1 MTDSFKK
8 EKSKMWLIEC
18 FIAGFIEKI
27 LILFKN
33 VYNVFYKIINFIL
46 SFNDKNKIDKI
57 LSSKEKKEF
66 NLIDEIDNFTTKDI
80 FEFDNEQQQILYRN
94 LLLKYKNTNFVLLC
108 SPCKRLENTDTL
120 KTATDLQ
127 IFYAKFGFVRTNELL
142 PTMIY
147 KAI

>member
-1 MTDSFKK
+1 
-8 EKSKMWLIEC
+8 MWLIEC

-33 VYNVFYKIINFIL
+33 VYNLFYKIINSIL

-57 LSSKEKKEF
+57 LNSKEKKEF

-94 LLLKYKNTNFVLLC
+94 LLLKYKNTPIKLISLYVD
-108 SPCKRLENTDTL
+108 K
-120 KTATDLQ
+120 
-127 IFYAKFGFVRTNELL
+127 IFLWDESKLNELL
-142 PTMIY
+142 ILIR
-147 KAI
+147 KEDR

>member
-1 MTDSFKK
+1 
-8 EKSKMWLIEC
+8 MWLIEC

-33 VYNVFYKIINFIL
+33 VYNLFYKIINSIL

-66 NLIDEIDNFTTKDI
+66 NLIDEINNFTTKDI

-94 LLLKYKNTNFVLLC
+94 LLLKYKNTPMKLISLYVD
-108 SPCKRLENTDTL
+108 K
-120 KTATDLQ
+120 
-127 IFYAKFGFVRTNELL
+127 IFLWDESKLNELL
-142 PTMIY
+142 ILIR
-147 KAI
+147 KENR

>member
-1 MTDSFKK
+1 
-8 EKSKMWLIEC
+8 MWLIEC

-33 VYNVFYKIINFIL
+33 VYNLFYKMINFIL

-66 NLIDEIDNFTTKDI
+66 NLIDEINNFTTKDI

-94 LLLKYKNTNFVLLC
+94 LLLKYRNTPIKLISLYVD
-108 SPCKRLENTDTL
+108 K
-120 KTATDLQ
+120 
-127 IFYAKFGFVRTNELL
+127 IFLWDESKLNELL
-142 PTMIY
+142 TLIG
-147 KAI
+147 KEDR

>member
-1 MTDSFKK
+1 
-8 EKSKMWLIEC
+8 MWLIEC

-33 VYNVFYKIINFIL
+33 VYNLFYKIINSIL

-57 LSSKEKKEF
+57 LNSKEKKEF

-94 LLLKYKNTNFVLLC
+94 LLLKYKNTPIKLISLYVD
-108 SPCKRLENTDTL
+108 K
-120 KTATDLQ
+120 
-127 IFYAKFGFVRTNELL
+127 IFLWDESKLNELL
-142 PTMIY
+142 VLIG
-147 KAI
+147 KENR

>member
-1 MTDSFKK
+1 
-8 EKSKMWLIEC
+8 MWLIEC

-33 VYNVFYKIINFIL
+33 VYNLFYKIINSIL

-94 LLLKYKNTNFVLLC
+94 LLLQYKNTPIKLISLYVD
-108 SPCKRLENTDTL
+108 K
-120 KTATDLQ
+120 
-127 IFYAKFGFVRTNELL
+127 IFLWDESKLNELL
-142 PTMIY
+142 ILIG
-147 KAI
+147 KENR

>member
-1 MTDSFKK
+1 
-8 EKSKMWLIEC
+8 MWLIEC

-33 VYNVFYKIINFIL
+33 VYNLFYKMINFIL

-94 LLLKYKNTNFVLLC
+94 LLLKYKNTPIKLISLYVD
-108 SPCKRLENTDTL
+108 K
-120 KTATDLQ
+120 
-127 IFYAKFGFVRTNELL
+127 IFLWDESKLNELL
-142 PTMIY
+142 ILIG
-147 KAI
+147 KENR

>member
-1 MTDSFKK
+1 
-8 EKSKMWLIEC
+8 MWLIEC

-33 VYNVFYKIINFIL
+33 IYNIFYKIINFIL

-66 NLIDEIDNFTTKDI
+66 NLIDEINNFTTKDI

-94 LLLKYKNTNFVLLC
+94 LLLKYKNTPMKLISLYVDKVFLWDESKL
-108 SPCKRLENTDTL
+108 
-120 KTATDLQ
+120 
-127 IFYAKFGFVRTNELL
+127 NELL
-142 PTMIY
+142 ILIG
-147 KAI
+147 KENR

>member
-1 MTDSFKK
+1 
-8 EKSKMWLIEC
+8 MWLIEC

-33 VYNVFYKIINFIL
+33 VYNLFYKMINFIL

-66 NLIDEIDNFTTKDI
+66 NLIDEINNFTTKDI

-94 LLLKYKNTNFVLLC
+94 LLLKYKNTPMKLISLYVD
-108 SPCKRLENTDTL
+108 K
-120 KTATDLQ
+120 
-127 IFYAKFGFVRTNELL
+127 IFLWDESKLNELL
-142 PTMIY
+142 ILIR
-147 KAI
+147 KENR

>member
-1 MTDSFKK
+1 
-8 EKSKMWLIEC
+8 MWLIEC

-33 VYNVFYKIINFIL
+33 VYNLFYKIINSIL

-94 LLLKYKNTNFVLLC
+94 LLLKYKNTPIKLISLYVDKVFLWDESKL
-108 SPCKRLENTDTL
+108 
-120 KTATDLQ
+120 
-127 IFYAKFGFVRTNELL
+127 NELL
-142 PTMIY
+142 VLIG
-147 KAI
+147 KEDR

>member
-1 MTDSFKK
+1 
-8 EKSKMWLIEC
+8 MWLIEC

-33 VYNVFYKIINFIL
+33 VYNLFYKIINFIL

-66 NLIDEIDNFTTKDI
+66 NLIDEIDNFVTKDI

-94 LLLKYKNTNFVLLC
+94 LLLKYKNTPMKLISLYVD
-108 SPCKRLENTDTL
+108 K
-120 KTATDLQ
+120 
-127 IFYAKFGFVRTNELL
+127 IFLWDESKLNELL
-142 PTMIY
+142 ILIG
-147 KAI
+147 KENR

>member
-1 MTDSFKK
+1 
-8 EKSKMWLIEC
+8 MWLIEC

-33 VYNVFYKIINFIL
+33 VYNLFYKIINSIL

-57 LSSKEKKEF
+57 LNSKEKKEF

-94 LLLKYKNTNFVLLC
+94 LLLKYKNTPIKLISLYVD
-108 SPCKRLENTDTL
+108 K
-120 KTATDLQ
+120 
-127 IFYAKFGFVRTNELL
+127 IFLWDESKLNELL
-142 PTMIY
+142 ILIR
-147 KAI
+147 KENR

>member
-1 MTDSFKK
+1 
-8 EKSKMWLIEC
+8 MWLIEC

-33 VYNVFYKIINFIL
+33 VYNLFYKIINSIL

-57 LSSKEKKEF
+57 LNSKEKKEF

-94 LLLKYKNTNFVLLC
+94 LLLKYRNTPIKLISLYVD
-108 SPCKRLENTDTL
+108 K
-120 KTATDLQ
+120 
-127 IFYAKFGFVRTNELL
+127 IFLWDESKLNELL
-142 PTMIY
+142 ILIR
-147 KAI
+147 KENR

>member
-1 MTDSFKK
+1 
-8 EKSKMWLIEC
+8 MWLIEC

-33 VYNVFYKIINFIL
+33 VYNLFYKIINSIL

-57 LSSKEKKEF
+57 LNSKEKKEF

-94 LLLKYKNTNFVLLC
+94 LLLQYKNTPIKLISLYVDKVFVWDDSKL
-108 SPCKRLENTDTL
+108 
-120 KTATDLQ
+120 
-127 IFYAKFGFVRTNELL
+127 NELL
-142 PTMIY
+142 ILIG
-147 KAI
+147 KENR

>member
-1 MTDSFKK
+1 
-8 EKSKMWLIEC
+8 MWLIEC

-33 VYNVFYKIINFIL
+33 IYNLFYKIINSIL

-57 LSSKEKKEF
+57 LNSKEKKEF

-94 LLLKYKNTNFVLLC
+94 LLLKYKNTPMKLISLYVDKVFLWDKSKL
-108 SPCKRLENTDTL
+108 
-120 KTATDLQ
+120 
-127 IFYAKFGFVRTNELL
+127 NELL
-142 PTMIY
+142 VLIG
-147 KAI
+147 KEDR

>member
-1 MTDSFKK
+1 
-8 EKSKMWLIEC
+8 MWLIEC

-33 VYNVFYKIINFIL
+33 VYNLFYKMINFIL

-66 NLIDEIDNFTTKDI
+66 NLIDEINNFTTKDI

-94 LLLKYKNTNFVLLC
+94 LLLKYKNTPIKLISLYVD
-108 SPCKRLENTDTL
+108 K
-120 KTATDLQ
+120 
-127 IFYAKFGFVRTNELL
+127 IFLWDESKLNELL
-142 PTMIY
+142 ILIR
-147 KAI
+147 KENR

>member
-1 MTDSFKK
+1 
-8 EKSKMWLIEC
+8 MWLIEC

-33 VYNVFYKIINFIL
+33 IYNIFYKIINFIL

-66 NLIDEIDNFTTKDI
+66 NLIDEINNFTIKDI

-94 LLLKYKNTNFVLLC
+94 LLLKYKNTPIKLISLYVD
-108 SPCKRLENTDTL
+108 K
-120 KTATDLQ
+120 
-127 IFYAKFGFVRTNELL
+127 IFLWDESKLNELL
-142 PTMIY
+142 ILIR
-147 KAI
+147 KENR

>member
-1 MTDSFKK
+1 
-8 EKSKMWLIEC
+8 MWLIEC

-57 LSSKEKKEF
+57 LNSKENKEF
-66 NLIDEIDNFTTKDI
+66 NLIDEINNFTTKDI

-94 LLLKYKNTNFVLLC
+94 LLLKYKNTPMKLISLYVDKIFLWD
-108 SPCKRLENTDTL
+108 ENKL
-120 KTATDLQ
+120 
-127 IFYAKFGFVRTNELL
+127 NELL
-142 PTMIY
+142 ILIG
-147 KAI
+147 KENR

>member
-1 MTDSFKK
+1 
-8 EKSKMWLIEC
+8 MWLIEC

-57 LSSKEKKEF
+57 LNSKENKEF
-66 NLIDEIDNFTTKDI
+66 NLIDEINNFTTKDI

-94 LLLKYKNTNFVLLC
+94 LLLKYKNTPIKLISLYVDKVFLWDESKL
-108 SPCKRLENTDTL
+108 
-120 KTATDLQ
+120 
-127 IFYAKFGFVRTNELL
+127 NELL
-142 PTMIY
+142 ILIG
-147 KAI
+147 KENR

>member
-1 MTDSFKK
+1 
-8 EKSKMWLIEC
+8 MWLIEC

-33 VYNVFYKIINFIL
+33 VYNLFYKIINSIL

-66 NLIDEIDNFTTKDI
+66 NLIDEINNFTTKDI

-94 LLLKYKNTNFVLLC
+94 LLLKYKNTPIKLISLYVD
-108 SPCKRLENTDTL
+108 K
-120 KTATDLQ
+120 
-127 IFYAKFGFVRTNELL
+127 IFLWDESKLNELL
-142 PTMIY
+142 ILIG
-147 KAI
+147 KENR

>member
-1 MTDSFKK
+1 
-8 EKSKMWLIEC
+8 MWLIEC

-66 NLIDEIDNFTTKDI
+66 NLINEINNFTIKDI

-94 LLLKYKNTNFVLLC
+94 LLLKYKNTPIKLISLYVD
-108 SPCKRLENTDTL
+108 K
-120 KTATDLQ
+120 
-127 IFYAKFGFVRTNELL
+127 IFLWDESKLNELL
-142 PTMIY
+142 ILIG
-147 KAI
+147 KENR